1 MKNIISN
8 MLTFFLSLRTAIWL
22 LLGLILM
29 LFFGAVIMP
38 SREEFSTINSNPLFG
53 WLKDNPLSATWWLW
67 GSIILLSLLTAN
79 TLLCSVE
86 SLLKKRQHR
95 KWLLIISPQIIHIGF
110 LFILLAH
117 FLSSAG
123 SFKSNAVA
131 YEGSAFLLPN
141 NLTVKVNDININI
154 NPSGYISDWAVNI
167 EYFSGSEKIKE
178 DSLSPNSPSFY
189 KGLGIYLKDIQPYP
203 LKAVLLEVSKEPGAA
218 WALVGGILF
227 MLGTITLLILKIKRE
242 SY

>member
-1 MKNIISN
+1 MKALKKILN
-8 MLTFFLSLRTAIWL
+8 FFLSLRTAIWL
-22 LLGLILM
+22 MLALVLM

-117 FLSSAG
+117 LLSSAG
-123 SFKSNAVA
+123 SFKGTGVA
-131 YEGSAFLLPN
+131 YEGAAFLLPN
-141 NLTVKVNDININI
+141 DLTVKVNDININI
-154 NPSGYISDWAVNI
+154 NPLGYISDWTVNI

-178 DSLSPNSPSFY
+178 DSLRPNSPSFY
-189 KGLGIYLKDIQPYP
+189 KGLGIYLKDIKPYP
-203 LKAVLLEVSKEPGAA
+203 IKAVVLEVSKEPGAL
-218 WALVGGILF
+218 WALVGGMLF
-227 MLGTITLLILKIKRE
+227 MFGTITLLILKMRKE
-242 SY
+242 SS

>member
-1 MKNIISN
+1 MKLLKNF
-8 MLTFFLSLRTAIWL
+8 LDFFLSLRTAIWL

-38 SREEFSTINSNPLFG
+38 SREEFSTINSTPLLG
-53 WLKDNPLSATWWLW
+53 WLKDSPLGATWWLW
-67 GSIILLSLLTAN
+67 GSITLLSLLAAN

-95 KWLLIISPQIIHIGF
+95 AWLLIISPQIIHIGF

-123 SFKSNAVA
+123 SFKNNAVA

-154 NPSGYISDWAVNI
+154 NSSGYISDWAVNI
-167 EYFSGSEKIKE
+167 EYFSGNEKIKE
-178 DSLSPNSPSFY
+178 DSLGPNSPSFY

-203 LKAVLLEVSKEPGAA
+203 LKAVLLEVTKEPGAA

-242 SY
+242 PY